1 MPDLAIPVGAFA
13 VLFRRGPGAATGAGY
28 FVVRERHTGGG
39 FHSDNRR
46 QCGKR
51 NNRPAGWMVRVIM
64 LGKEGITM
72 TMKADQVAKTG
83 RPSGYSEDVAG
94 TICMEIMAG
103 KSLRTI
109 CAMEG
114 MPAAS
119 TVYAWLGQYQGFSAQ
134 YARACEVQADVL
146 ADEIIEIADS
156 DLDPNRARVMI
167 DARKWLAGKLRPKK
181 YGDRVELDH
190 KVDGNQGMQINVNV
204 MPYQKP
210 ETSIKCEI
218 VKPALPEA
226 EQ

>member
-1 MPDLAIPVGAFA
+1 MGKIQ
-13 VLFRRGPGAATGAGY
+13 
-28 FVVRERHTGGG
+28 VV
-39 FHSDNRR
+39 
-46 QCGKR
+46 K
-51 NNRPAGWMVRVIM
+51 V
-64 LGKEGITM
+64 
-72 TMKADQVAKTG
+72 G
-83 RPSGYSEDVAG
+83 RPSGYSEEVVG

-119 TVYAWLGQYQGFSAQ
+119 TVYAWLGKYPEFSQ
-134 YARACEVQADVL
+134 RYACAREVQADVL

-181 YGDRVELDH
+181 YSDRVELDH
-190 KVDGNQGMQINVNV
+190 KLDGNQPMQVTVNV
-204 MPYQKP
+204 VPAAP
-210 ETSIKCEI
+210 PTPALDAEI

-226 EQ
+226 KQ

>member
-1 MPDLAIPVGAFA
+1 M
-13 VLFRRGPGAATGAGY
+13 
-28 FVVRERHTGGG
+28 
-39 FHSDNRR
+39 
-46 QCGKR
+46 GK
-51 NNRPAGWMVRVIM
+51 I
-64 LGKEGITM
+64 
-72 TMKADQVAKTG
+72 QVAKTG
-83 RPSGYSEDVAG
+83 RPSGYSEEVAG

-119 TVYAWLGQYQGFSAQ
+119 TVYAWLGQYPEFSAQ
-134 YARACEVQADVL
+134 YARAREVQADML

-190 KVDGNQGMQINVNV
+190 KVDGNQPMQVTVNV
-204 MPYQKP
+204 VPCGSP
-210 ETSIKCEI
+210 EPAIEAEI

-226 EQ
+226 KQ

>member
-1 MPDLAIPVGAFA
+1 
-13 VLFRRGPGAATGAGY
+13 
-28 FVVRERHTGGG
+28 
-39 FHSDNRR
+39 
-46 QCGKR
+46 
-51 NNRPAGWMVRVIM
+51 MVKV
-64 LGKEGITM
+64 TV
-72 TMKADQVAKTG
+72 DVAKVG
-83 RPSGYSEDVAG
+83 RPSGYSEEVVG

-119 TVYAWLGQYQGFSAQ
+119 TVYAWLGQYPEFSDM
-134 YARACEVQADVL
+134 YTRAREVQADVL
-146 ADEIIEIADS
+146 ADEILEIADS

-190 KVDGNQGMQINVNV
+190 KVDGNQPMQVTVNV
-204 MPYQKP
+204 VPAP
-210 ETSIKCEI
+210 VTPPAIGCEI

-226 EQ
+226 KQ